1 MIVNYDR
8 KTFMVQATGETIM
21 GSKPVQQRK
30 KIRQKIKEKPDSF
43 VQWKHS
49 GHKWLEKS

>member
-8 KTFMVQATGETIM
+8 KTFKVEATGETIM
-21 GSKPVQQRK
+21 GSKPVEQRK

-43 VQWKHS
+43 VQ
-49 GHKWLEKS
+49 G